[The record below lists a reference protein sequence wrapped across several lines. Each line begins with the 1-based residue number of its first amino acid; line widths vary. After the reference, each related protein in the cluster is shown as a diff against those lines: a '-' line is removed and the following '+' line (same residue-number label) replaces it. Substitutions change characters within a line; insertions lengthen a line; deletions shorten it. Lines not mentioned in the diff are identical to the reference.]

1 MNSKRLKLLLLLA
14 CTTVAINAQTVFWY
28 DNFDLPAGG
37 AINNNAGAGWT
48 LNSGG
53 LGSNQWYINS
63 GSGISCGSA
72 NALHV
77 SCATFVCGF
86 FGGPN
91 TPVYNASVTSNR
103 TAVSPIINTSGRSNL
118 VLSFSW
124 VCFGE
129 PSVDFGK
136 IAFSS
141 NGGSSWSD
149 WPSEFSGTSG
159 CSTFTVNL
167 PEEYANNENF
177 RIRFN
182 WQNDFSNGADPA
194 FFVDNIQLLGVEQ
207 ACLPPTVDAGQDA
220 QFCGGGAGIGIGGF
234 PTASNGSGNYSY
246 NWSPAVG
253 LSSTSVSNPIASP
266 SQTTSYTVLVT
277 DLDNNCTASDVI
289 VVNVIPAEV
298 LEISPE
304 GAVTICNGESLQ
316 IQATGGFS
324 NYVWNTPSGALTGA
338 SISATEAGSYQVSA
352 TGTNACPSVSNTLQ
366 VNVVSPQSLVVSP
379 SGDVVLCS
387 GQSIELIAQTG
398 FTNYLWTGPS
408 TTQTGSAA
416 SVTESG
422 SWFVSATDVNGCNS
436 ISEPI
441 QITVVQPLVPGLT
454 PDVDSFLCIGS
465 SLSLSADDGFSNY
478 VWTGPDGS
486 IAAQVISASSA
497 GDYFVSATDINGCS
511 TVSEVIG
518 ISFFPETELNISPT
532 GDIQLCTGE
541 TANLVAGNGFTNYLW
556 NTPPGIVSGQN
567 IAASTPGEYTVSAI
581 DLNGCQQVS
590 ETIILSVFPE
600 QALEIISNG
609 TDLCIGEIT
618 LSASP
623 GFAQYIWST
632 PSGTQETPVLEV
644 FVAGNYGLSA
654 TDVNGCLS
662 IADEIE
668 ITGGTSI
675 VLEVNPSGD
684 LSICPGESIVLQA
697 TEGLTN
703 YVWNGLAGSSSI
715 VVESA
720 GTWQVT
726 ALSPEG
732 CEAISELITVSV
744 FNVQVLDVSTSGSTN
759 ICPGTSVELIAG
771 TGFSDYEW
779 TSGAETVS
787 SISVL
792 VNESSTWQASAIDQ
806 NGCLSTS
813 APVQIILLEP
823 AIPQIFPSGPLA
835 LCSGISVTLSASDGF
850 SNYNWT
856 PVNEA
861 GSALTTATAGSY
873 FVSATSAEGCIVQS
887 NEVEII
893 VFPEPPLIEVLPQG
907 PLAVCEGN
915 QVTLTASEGYT
926 NYLWSN
932 NATGNSIEVTE
943 QSTYIVTAT
952 DSNGCAANSQS
963 VFVDV
968 IDSFAPVVNPSGNI
982 TVCPGTEIILVAQA
996 GFVNYTWSDQT
1007 IGQTLLVSN
1016 SGTYSVS
1023 VQDSNGCIGVSDNI
1037 NVEAGVLPEAS
1048 FTFLQT
1054 DGYNVEFTSTSEFA
1068 DTWLWDFGSGN
1079 TSNEENPSFEFLF
1092 DNDWPVT
1099 LVVSNSCGSDTLNT
1113 TVEVIKTS
1121 SGDLSQNAI
1130 QAQVSYPNVF
1140 LSGRPGITEELVWSL
1155 YSINGALLKTGT
1167 ESVSGFT
1174 QWILP
1179 SIANGIYL
1187 MELQSPKF
1195 RSIIRFPVLMK

>member
-1 MNSKRLKLLLLLA
+1 M
-14 CTTVAINAQTVFWY
+14 NAQTVFWY

-53 LGSNQWYINS
+53 VGSNQWYINS

-91 TPVYNASVTSNR
+91 APVYNASVTSNR

-141 NGGSSWSD
+141 NGGTSWSE
-149 WPSEFSGTSG
+149 WPSEFSGTAG

-177 RIRFN
+177 RIRFS
-182 WQNDFSNGADPA
+182 WQNDFSAGADPA

-207 ACLPPTVDAGQDA
+207 ACVPPTVDAGQDA
-220 QFCGGGAGIGIGGF
+220 QFCEGGAGIGIGGF

-246 NWSPAVG
+246 SWSPADG

-266 SQTTSYTVLVT
+266 TQTTAYTVLVT
-277 DLDNNCTASDVI
+277 DLDNNCTASEV
-289 VVNVIPAEV
+289 VFVNVIPAEDLV
-298 LEISPE
+298 ISPA
-304 GAVTICNGESLQ
+304 GSVTICNGESLQ

-324 NYVWNTPSGALTGA
+324 NYVWNTPSGVLTGA

-352 TGTNACPSVSNTLQ
+352 TGTNACPSVSNALQ
-366 VNVVSPQSLVVSP
+366 VNVVSPQPLAVSP
-379 SGDVVLCS
+379 SGDVEVCS
-387 GQSIELIAQTG
+387 GESIELTAQTG
-398 FTNYLWTGPS
+398 FSNYSWTGPA
-408 TTQTGSAA
+408 TGLTGSTV
-416 SVTESG
+416 SVNEAG
-422 SWFVSATDVNGCNS
+422 NWFVSATDANGCNS
-436 ISEPI
+436 VSEPV
-441 QITVVQPLVPGLT
+441 QITFIQPLVPGLT
-454 PDVDSFLCIGS
+454 PDEDSFLCIGS

-478 VWTGPDGS
+478 VWTGPGGS
-486 IAAQVISASSA
+486 IAAQVISASVA
-497 GDYFVSATDINGCS
+497 GDYFVSATDINGCN

-518 ISFFPETELNISPT
+518 ISFFSETELNISPT
-532 GDIQLCTGE
+532 GDILLCAGE
-541 TANLVAGNGFTNYLW
+541 TVNLSAGNGFTNYLW

-567 IAASTPGEYTVSAI
+567 IAAAQPGEYSVSAL

-590 ETIILSVFPE
+590 ESIVLTNYPT
-600 QALEIISNG
+600 QALEIFSNG
-609 TDLCIGEIT
+609 TDLCAGAIT

-623 GFAQYIWST
+623 GFAQYTWST
-632 PSGTQETPVLEV
+632 PSGTQETPELEV
-644 FVAGNYGLSA
+644 AAAGNYGLSA

-662 IADEIE
+662 TADDIE
-668 ITGGTSI
+668 ITGGTSL

-684 LSICPGESIVLQA
+684 LSICPGESVVLQA

-703 YVWNGLAGSSSI
+703 YVWNGLAGASSLL
-715 VVESA
+715 VNAA

-732 CEAISELITVSV
+732 CEAVSELITVSV
-744 FNVQVLDVSTSGSTN
+744 FNVQPLDVSTSGSTN
-759 ICPGTSVELIAG
+759 ICPGTSVELVAG
-771 TGFSDYEW
+771 TGFSDYAW

-787 SISVL
+787 AISVIAGDGAI
-792 VNESSTWQASAIDQ
+792 WQASAIDQ
-806 NGCLSTS
+806 NGCLSS
-813 APVQIILLEP
+813 SEPVEVVVLEP
-823 AIPQIFPSGPLA
+823 AIPQISPSGPIA

-856 PVNEA
+856 PANEA
-861 GSALTTATAGSY
+861 GSTLTTATAGSY
-873 FVSATSAEGCIVQS
+873 FVSATSAEGCIVVS
-887 NEVEII
+887 NEVEVI
-893 VFPEPPLIEVLPQG
+893 VFPEPPLIGVLPEG
-907 PLAVCEGN
+907 PVVVCEGN
-915 QVTLTASEGYT
+915 QVTLTAAEGYT

-932 NATGNSIEVTE
+932 NATGSSLEVTE

-968 IDSFAPVVNPSGNI
+968 IDSFSPVVNPSGDL
-982 TVCPGTEIILVAQA
+982 TVCPGTEILLVAQA
-996 GFVNYTWSDQT
+996 GFANYTWSDQT
-1007 IGQTLLVSN
+1007 NGSTLLVSN
-1016 SGTYSVS
+1016 SGTYSVT

-1037 NVEAGVLPEAS
+1037 NVEAGELPEAS
-1048 FTFLQT
+1048 FNFLQT

-1068 DTWLWDFGSGN
+1068 DTWFWDFGSGN

-1113 TVEVIKTS
+1113 TVEVIKT
-1121 SGDLSQNAI
+1121 GFQELTGRMHVFVN
-1130 QAQVSYPNVF
+1130 YPYAVLRGKSLIAN
-1140 LSGRPGITEELVWSL
+1140 ELTWML
-1155 YSINGALLKTGT
+1155 YSVNGALLA
-1167 ESVSGFT
+1167 SGNQT
-1174 QWILP
+1174 ANDEMQWTLP
-1179 SIANGIYL
+1179 DLKQGIYL
-1187 MELQSPKF
+1187 LEIMHAGR
-1195 RSIIRFPVLMK
+1195 RSVIKFPVLFSNSQR